1 MSLYQISQS
10 CLSPSCC
17 MTTVIAFLITLA
29 HALWCALVA
38 TAMGGVSFLLNYHVY
53 IASYDTDIIN
63 VLPSE
68 ATSEGGKV
76 YV

>member
-1 MSLYQISQS
+1 
-10 CLSPSCC
+10 

-38 TAMGGVSFLLNYHVY
+38 TAMGGGGFLLNYHVY

-63 VLPSE
+63 VLLSE

>member
-1 MSLYQISQS
+1 MGLYQISQS

-29 HALWCALVA
+29 HALWCAMVA
-38 TAMGGVSFLLNYHVY
+38 TAMGEFFFLLNYHVY

-63 VLPSE
+63 VLLSE
-68 ATSEGGKV
+68 VTSE
-76 YV
+76 